1 MEIAAATSCLSFCS
15 ACRRW
20 EWALPCNAF
29 ITFQGS
35 NRDIMMSVY
44 AAAGKGCRILCT
56 QPRRISAVS
65 VAERVAAERGEKIG
79 SSVGYTI
86 RLESK

>member
-1 MEIAAATSCLSFCS
+1 MHLSLPSAASERLIGVLDC
-15 ACRRW
+15 
-20 EWALPCNAF
+20 
-29 ITFQGS
+29 
-35 NRDIMMSVY
+35 

-65 VAERVAAERGEKIG
+65 VSERVAAERGEKIG
-79 SSVGYTI
+79 STVGYTI

>member
-1 MEIAAATSCLSFCS
+1 MKTSAATRNGVAAAQVE
-15 ACRRW
+15 A
-20 EWALPCNAF
+20 P
-29 ITFQGS
+29 
-35 NRDIMMSVY
+35 VY